1 MQLIF
6 TAGDGSSAN
15 LDDLLTAVRPVQ
27 LTALVVGAVEY
38 REGDGVLLEIRRG
51 VVDVEIAG
59 TDAVLTWTD
68 DDYRGAAAIPYV
80 DFRRYVND
88 GDIRLPQ

>member
-1 MQLIF
+1 MQLLF

-27 LTALVVGAVEY
+27 LTALVVGPVEY

-51 VVDVEIAG
+51 VIDVEIAG

-80 DFRRYVND
+80 DFRRYVNA

>member
-1 MQLIF
+1 MQLLL
-6 TAGDGSSAN
+6 TPGDGTPAN
-15 LDDLLTAVRPVQ
+15 LDDLLAAARPIQ
-27 LTALVVGAVEY
+27 LTAMVVGVVEY

-51 VVDVEIAG
+51 VIDVEIAG

-68 DDYRGAAAIPYV
+68 DDYRGAASIPYV
-80 DFRRYVND
+80 DFRRYVNA

>member
-1 MQLIF
+1 MQLLF

-51 VVDVEIAG
+51 VIDVEIAG

-80 DFRRYVND
+80 DFRRYVNA

>member
-1 MQLIF
+1 MQLPF
-6 TAGDGSSAN
+6 TLGVSTPAN
-15 LDDLLTAVRPVQ
+15 LDDLLATARLIQ
-27 LTALVVGAVEY
+27 LTAMVVGAVEY

-51 VVDVEIAG
+51 VIDVEIAG

-80 DFRRYVND
+80 DFRRYVNA
-88 GDIRLPQ
+88 GDMRLPQ